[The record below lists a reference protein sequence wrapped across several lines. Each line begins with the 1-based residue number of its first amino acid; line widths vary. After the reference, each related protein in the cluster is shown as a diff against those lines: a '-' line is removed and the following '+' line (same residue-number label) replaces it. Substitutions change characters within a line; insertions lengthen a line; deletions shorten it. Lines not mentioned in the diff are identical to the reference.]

1 MANNFKK
8 NQLIKSSKNCMK
20 VDDLFKINIQSKQA
34 KNVLEDNILESAN
47 DEMKLLLDLQRVS
60 LSESQHVAAA
70 APLAP
75 ISTVQVNSFLN
86 GTFLLNNQ
94 L

>member
-1 MANNFKK
+1 MANNLKK

-20 VDDLFKINIQSKQA
+20 VDDLFKTNMQSKQA

-47 DEMKLLLDLQRVS
+47 DEMQLSLNLERVS
-60 LSESQHVAAA
+60 LSESQHVAAV

-75 ISTVQVNSFLN
+75 ISNVQVSS
-86 GTFLLNNQ
+86 
-94 L
+94 